1 MADRPTRSLTCT
13 VLLPMCP
20 GLLRGGVVN
29 HLVQVPDG
37 LTTALAIDCSFHR
50 LATLALYLNNGDLTI
65 DNYWVKNGIRQFAL
79 GRQNSLFAGSL
90 RVGKRV
96 AAVMSSLTY
105 SA

>member
-1 MADRPTRSLTCT
+1 MYQ
-13 VLLPMCP
+13 

-29 HLVQVPDG
+29 HLVQVPDA
-37 LTTALAIDCSFHR
+37 LTTALAIDYSFNR
-50 LATLALYLNNGDLTI
+50 LATLTLYLDNGDLTI
-65 DNYWVKNGIRQFAL
+65 DNYCVKNGIRPIAL

-96 AAVMSSLTY
+96 AAVMSLNY